1 MEIVFAYFWDVMVLG
16 NPIDFWSIVGSA
28 LITSTA
34 FVKNEDEANSSSSEN

>member
-34 FVKNEDEANSSSSEN
+34 FVKN